1 MEKISLTSNKY
12 FHETYVSVCSL
23 DCIDL
28 NNDTLNILGTNF
40 SYNEKLIEEKKC
52 YKTLTNIQRVLSIWK
67 MRNVTLEEKIAIFK
81 TVSISKIVFQSFIV
95 TVPKHI
101 INELEKTQK
110 TFF

>member
-28 NNDTLNILGTNF
+28 YNDTLNILGTNF

-110 TFF
+110 AFF

>member
-28 NNDTLNILGTNF
+28 YNDTLNILGTNF

-52 YKTLTNIQRVLSIWK
+52 YKTLTNIQRVLSRWK
-67 MRNVTLEEKIAIFK
+67 MRKFVMSSGIKDFWVEKHLFNLK
-81 TVSISKIVFQSFIV
+81 
-95 TVPKHI
+95 
-101 INELEKTQK
+101 
-110 TFF
+110 

>member
-1 MEKISLTSNKY
+1 
-12 FHETYVSVCSL
+12 
-23 DCIDL
+23 
-28 NNDTLNILGTNF
+28 
-40 SYNEKLIEEKKC
+40 
-52 YKTLTNIQRVLSIWK
+52 

-110 TFF
+110 AFF